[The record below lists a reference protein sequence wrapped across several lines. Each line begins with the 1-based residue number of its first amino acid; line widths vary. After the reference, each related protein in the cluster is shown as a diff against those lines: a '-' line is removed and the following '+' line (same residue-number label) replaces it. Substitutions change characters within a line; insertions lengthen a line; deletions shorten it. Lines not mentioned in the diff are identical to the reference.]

1 MRDAIESLVREQLRP
16 YLAQLSQ
23 LSSET
28 EEVRRR
34 MQSMIRLGRVSDIHE
49 NNKLIKVEHGA
60 LTTPFIKWFA
70 HAAGKVSHYRCPSV
84 GEQVLLLNFGAGY
97 SAQQYIAL
105 VGLISEDFLLEG
117 NAQSQVITHFGNKC
131 SQIWDMNAGTLTLK
145 ADAKITLDT
154 PLVEASKDAEIINNL
169 DVGKHIKAGADIT
182 DKKQSMAEDRRIYNG
197 HTHPYKDDGVDT
209 TTAKPTEQQ

>member
-16 YLAQLSQ
+16 YLDQMSQ
-23 LSSET
+23 LSGET

-49 NNKLIKVEHGA
+49 RNQLIKVEHGA

-70 HAAGKVSHYRCPSV
+70 HAAGRVSHYRCPSV

-105 VGLISEDFLLEG
+105 VGIASTDFPFVGDEPG
-117 NAQSQVITHFGNKC
+117 QVITHFGDKC
-131 SQIWDMNAGTLTLK
+131 SQIWDMDAGTLILK
-145 ADAKITLDT
+145 ATEKITLDT
-154 PLVEASKDAEIINNL
+154 PLVVASEDALITNDLTVGQNIN
-169 DVGKHIKAGADIT
+169 AGADIT
-182 DKKQSMAEDRRIYNG
+182 DKKHSMAGDRDIYNA
-197 HTHPYKDDGVDT
+197 HTHAYDDKKNIT
-209 TTAKPTEQQ
+209 KIPTGQQ

>member
-16 YLAQLSQ
+16 HLAQLSQ

-49 NNKLIKVEHGA
+49 SNQLIKVEHGA

-70 HAAGKVSHYRCPSV
+70 HAAGRVSHYRCPSV

-105 VGLISEDFLLEG
+105 VGMASTDFPLVGSEP
-117 NAQSQVITHFGNKC
+117 SKVITHFGDKC
-131 SQIWDMNAGTLTLK
+131 SQVWDMDAGTLILK
-145 ADAKITLDT
+145 ATEKITLESKMV
-154 PLVEASKDAEIINNL
+154 LASQDLQVQSN
-169 DVGKHIKAGADIT
+169 IKAGADIT
-182 DKKQSMAEDRRIYNG
+182 DKKRSMAADRDIYNG
-197 HTHPYKDDGVDT
+197 HTHAYDNDFT
-209 TTAKPTEQQ
+209 KPTVTAIKQQ

>member
-34 MQSMIRLGRVSDIHE
+34 MQSMIRLGRVCAIDD
-49 NNKLIKVEHGA
+49 NNQMIKVEHGA

-70 HAAGKVSHYRCPSV
+70 HAAGKVSHYRCPSI

-97 SAQQYIAL
+97 SAKQYIAL
-105 VGLISEDFLLEG
+105 VGMASTDFPLAG
-117 NAQSQVITHFGNKC
+117 NSQTQVITHFGDKC
-131 SQIWDMNAGTLTLK
+131 SQIWDMDKGTLILK
-145 ADAKITLDT
+145 ATEKITLESKMVLASQD
-154 PLVEASKDAEIINNL
+154 LQVESN
-169 DVGKHIKAGADIT
+169 IKAGADIT
-182 DKKQSMAEDRRIYNG
+182 DKKQSMAEDRKIYNG

-209 TTAKPTEQQ
+209 TTAATKASQ